1 MNTTS
6 CRWASTR
13 PDHPSPASKHRTDF
27 AREAAID
34 AFGPKAIRALD
45 EPDFEDRK
53 PEQLPRHLGQVAA
66 KVINNTGRKAL
77 DHWLGPKA
85 SIAASRAKLERW
97 HRLREAPPRVV
108 LGRRILY
115 HRETVRVW
123 IRSLERDVAV

>member
-6 CRWASTR
+6 CRWVSTR

-66 KVINNTGRKAL
+66 KVINDTSQRAL
-77 DHWLGPKA
+77 RHWLGQ
-85 SIAASRAKLERW
+85 AAQADSEEE
-97 HRLREAPPRVV
+97 REAALRTAHKIARVAGLKV
-108 LGRRILY
+108 DLPGRR
-115 HRETVRVW
+115 
-123 IRSLERDVAV
+123 AA

>member
-53 PEQLPRHLGQVAA
+53 PERLPRHIGQVAA

-77 DHWLGPKA
+77 DHWLGQAARAESAEERKA
-85 SIAASRAKLERW
+85 ALEIAGEIA
-97 HRLREAPPRVV
+97 RLARLKVDLP
-108 LGRRILY
+108 GRR
-115 HRETVRVW
+115 
-123 IRSLERDVAV
+123 AA